1 MKFLNLSIHK
11 AIYENKTFVAS
22 YCPKFLY
29 INPAYHHVLGGLH
42 WLEPDEGDLHGED
55 GADDVDGGVGDVDPV
70 REAAADHED
79 EDVHG
84 DEVDEEHVAAP
95 RGHHVEV
102 GHGAEGRPVDVASL
116 DALDPIDG
124 LERK

>member
-1 MKFLNLSIHK
+1 MPQ
-11 AIYENKTFVAS
+11 VALQP
-22 YCPKFLY
+22 C
-29 INPAYHHVLGGLH
+29 AYHHVLGGLH

-102 GHGAEGRPVDVASL
+102 GHRAEGSPVDVASL
-116 DALDPIDG
+116 HALDPILGKNWDIMDM
-124 LERK
+124 

>member
-1 MKFLNLSIHK
+1 M
-11 AIYENKTFVAS
+11 
-22 YCPKFLY
+22 
-29 INPAYHHVLGGLH
+29 LGSLH
-42 WLEPDEGDLHGED
+42 GLEPDEGDLHGED

-95 RGHHVEV
+95 RGDHVEV

-116 DALDPIDG
+116 DALDPNVS
-124 LERK
+124 LERKCQ

>member
-1 MKFLNLSIHK
+1 MKISHQ
-11 AIYENKTFVAS
+11 
-22 YCPKFLY
+22 
-29 INPAYHHVLGGLH
+29 HVFRSLH
-42 WLEPDEGDLHGED
+42 WLEADEGDLHRED
-55 GADDVDGGVGDVDPV
+55 GADDVDGGVGDVDPVADYPYIVYRILSVLPSSLPV

-95 RGHHVEV
+95 RGDHVEV
-102 GHGAEGRPVDVASL
+102 GDGAEGRPVDVASL
-116 DALDPIDG
+116 DALDPIEG